1 MVLEIIATVLAI
13 GLVSLYVFVNVVLK
27 EYAKGLYKKWKS
39 YSSTLDVDAFVPAE
53 DTPNYLKIGLLQ
65 SLSVGASRVPSKEAI
80 PISSKP
86 SPNVDGL
93 LVTQRAADDK
103 VVKVENDT
111 KNVIVVGTIR
121 MGFGHHRIAYAASS
135 WAIDE
140 KEVNETY
147 FHDLL
152 NVKSQEA
159 ALIESTDKVY
169 SKLSR
174 WSSNLGGFVE
184 SLWGKMMLSGNADAL
199 RISGLTAMHLTPL
212 LQHYPKDTP
221 IIATHCYVALAAVAA
236 GFTNVIN
243 LVIDNHPQWFVVVP
257 GCLNLV
263 QGPVNYQSFLKMGVS
278 PNNIQL
284 AGHWIPKS
292 LVIHIPTDTQTRITR
307 LSSSKTKLRIL
318 IPVGG
323 AGAQRKFIIQLVR
336 ALVPFV
342 QSNQVQLLLNAG
354 DHPHM
359 KAAFVKVLQEF
370 KISYTTVTSTQGV
383 NDFQSSLLKEGT
395 EPKEDV
401 TLFAFD
407 DYFPAVATTDILCR
421 VSDVLAC
428 KPSEL
433 AFYPIPKLM
442 IRRVGDHEQYSAI
455 RAAELGDG
463 TLEARTIP
471 DCLSFLQNFLQPD
484 SPLLTHMNTRI
495 QLNHQQGI
503 YDGCKNAVQI
513 ALQKSKKQS

>member
-1 MVLEIIATVLAI
+1 MQELRMVLEIIGTVLAI
-13 GLVSLYVFVNVVLK
+13 VLVSVYVLVNFVLVG
-27 EYAKGLYKKWKS
+27 YAKGLYKQWKK
-39 YSSTLDVDAFVPAE
+39 YSSTLDVDGFVPAA
-53 DTPNYLKIGLLQ
+53 DKPNYLKIGLLQ

-93 LVTQRAADDK
+93 LVTQRATSSEQ
-103 VVKVENDT
+103 VVKVENDA

-135 WAIDE
+135 WATDE
-140 KEVNETY
+140 SEVDDTY

-152 NVKSQEA
+152 NIKSEEA

-199 RISGLTAMHLTPL
+199 RISGFTAMHLTPL

-278 PNNIQL
+278 PDNIQL

-292 LVIHIPTDTQTRITR
+292 LVTHIPTDTQTRITR
-307 LSSSKTKLRIL
+307 LGSTNTKLRIL

-336 ALVPFV
+336 ALVPYV

-359 KAAFVKVLQEF
+359 KSAFIKVLQEF
-370 KISYTTVTSTQGV
+370 TIPYTTITSTQGFTRLFRFEIFFEFWFIYCFP
-383 NDFQSSLLKEGT
+383 DF
-395 EPKEDV
+395 
-401 TLFAFD
+401 
-407 DYFPAVATTDILCR
+407 
-421 VSDVLAC
+421 
-428 KPSEL
+428 
-433 AFYPIPKLM
+433 
-442 IRRVGDHEQYSAI
+442 
-455 RAAELGDG
+455 
-463 TLEARTIP
+463 
-471 DCLSFLQNFLQPD
+471 
-484 SPLLTHMNTRI
+484 
-495 QLNHQQGI
+495 
-503 YDGCKNAVQI
+503 
-513 ALQKSKKQS
+513 